1 MMMQWIQQT
10 ARAVLHTVTV
20 LVLFQAAAPGEAL
33 AEAVGAL
40 AWFIHTGKLA
50 IYS

>member
-1 MMMQWIQQT
+1 MQWMQQT
-10 ARAVLHTVTV
+10 ARAVLHMVTV
-20 LVLFQAAAPGEAL
+20 LVSFQAVAPGEAL

-40 AWFIHTGKLA
+40 AWFIHIGKLA

>member
-1 MMMQWIQQT
+1 
-10 ARAVLHTVTV
+10 

-33 AEAVGAL
+33 AEGVGAL
-40 AWFIHTGKLA
+40 VWFIHTGKLT